1 MALDKPS
8 FGDQLY
14 FFIGLAHTTA
24 KFKNVYCEIFFGPKL
39 VNAVKTSRIL
49 EEMLGRYLR
58 EALACD
64 GRIHLA
70 MCMTQEVW

>member
-24 KFKNVYCEIFFGPKL
+24 KFKNVYCEIFLDPNLLMQLKHPVYWKKCWGG
-39 VNAVKTSRIL
+39 I
-49 EEMLGRYLR
+49 
-58 EALACD
+58 
-64 GRIHLA
+64 
-70 MCMTQEVW
+70 